1 MVTATACRPLLS
13 PGCIDC
19 IAHTAAPAAHRVL
32 PETVAIDANERPLL
46 SDAQVARWRR
56 RGYVALDG
64 VLPEA
69 LIEAA
74 VSAAAAVG

>member
-1 MVTATACRPLLS
+1 MIGLLTRMPPL
-13 PGCIDC
+13 
-19 IAHTAAPAAHRVL
+19 HRVL

-46 SDAQVARWRR
+46 SDAQVERWRR
-56 RGYVALDG
+56 QGYVALDG

>member
-1 MVTATACRPLLS
+1 M
-13 PGCIDC
+13 
-19 IAHTAAPAAHRVL
+19 L

-46 SDAQVARWRR
+46 SDAQVAQWRQH
-56 RGYVALDG
+56 GYVALDG

-69 LIEAA
+69 LIDAA

>member
-1 MVTATACRPLLS
+1 M
-13 PGCIDC
+13 
-19 IAHTAAPAAHRVL
+19 L
-32 PETVAIDANERPLL
+32 PEPVAIDANERPLL
-46 SDAQVARWRR
+46 SDAQVERWRQQ
-56 RGYVALDG
+56 GYVALDG